1 MFIYVNILINIILI
15 FTTSI
20 YIYLNNITQGS
31 MTSNDIWIQ
40 WWSCMYNARQFKF
53 ELDDMLIV
61 FPTWEDDMDEV
72 YDKGFNSC

>member
-1 MFIYVNILINIILI
+1 
-15 FTTSI
+15 
-20 YIYLNNITQGS
+20 
-31 MTSNDIWIQ
+31 
-40 WWSCMYNARQFKF
+40 MYNARQFKF